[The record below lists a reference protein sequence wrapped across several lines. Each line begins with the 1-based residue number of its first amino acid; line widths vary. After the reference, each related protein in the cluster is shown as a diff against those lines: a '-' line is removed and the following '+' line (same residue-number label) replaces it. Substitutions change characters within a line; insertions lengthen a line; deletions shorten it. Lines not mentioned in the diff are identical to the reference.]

1 MKTQHSR
8 MRAGSTALLLIALFT
23 LGLAGSAQAKLTGE
37 FARFAQCDYITTEEA
52 RKCVFAQTEGG
63 EVVLGTKKVPIVN
76 TPITLQG
83 AYGAPDENGFS
94 PFFAAK
100 NGVTLA
106 KVPQPVP
113 GGLAGLVSCP
123 EIENFILRAACEWTF
138 ENGLTGVNS
147 TLELAKPAS
156 DIRVSENN
164 LGGQEGVAF
173 KLPVKFRLENPFL
186 GNNCY
191 VGSEATP
198 VMWELTTG
206 KTSPPPP
213 NTSIEGGI
221 GAVDF
226 LEGGSVI
233 HANPITLVDN
243 AWSAPAAKGC
253 GGLFAFILD
262 PIINTASGLPSK
274 AGLNTAI
281 LINDSWLASA
291 LATKIN
297 DEENP

>member
-1 MKTQHSR
+1 MTTQHHR
-8 MRAGSTALLLIALFT
+8 MRAGGTALLLIALFT
-23 LGLAGSAQAKLTGE
+23 LGFAASAQAKLTGE
-37 FARFAQCDYITTEEA
+37 FTRFAQCPYITSEEA
-52 RKCVFAQTEGG
+52 RKCLFAQTEGG
-63 EVVLGTKKVPIVN
+63 EVILGSKKVPITK

-83 AYGAPDENGFS
+83 AYGAPGEDGFS
-94 PFFAAK
+94 PFFGAK

-147 TLELAKPAS
+147 TLELARPAS
-156 DIRVSENN
+156 EIEVNENN

-173 KLPVKFRLENPFL
+173 RLPVKFRLENPLL
-186 GNNCY
+186 GSNCY

-198 VMWELTTG
+198 VMWELTSG
-206 KTSPPPP
+206 KTNPPPP
-213 NTSIEGGI
+213 NESIEGGI
-221 GAVDF
+221 GAVEF
-226 LEGGSVI
+226 FEGGSIIQV
-233 HANPITLVDN
+233 NPATLVDN

-274 AGLNTAI
+274 AGQNTAI